1 MEEKKENNKFLNK
14 LIFFSFAISIGV
26 FIFNLILFLPQPNLQ
41 PIDMDHWINEK
52 SHNYYYQN
60 DIIYYNKIIDI
71 TKATLSI
78 YYPKQL
84 LDCRDEY
91 KFFKCVKNHG
101 DDVTIA
107 MFLLNTDTH
116 INKNMIDLFMNLSII
131 IVKPH
136 FHDPFDDYDIILSIT
151 EIKAAIKYT
160 LSNFKDSKLY
170 VIGYGIYGEICNV
183 LAMSQNYEDFKDLLN
198 NLETETADEKI
209 EGVISVFPKG
219 GFDIQ
224 NSAFEWL
231 IGKKRYFSDFDIAFY
246 KIHYS
251 LVQNYN
257 VYLKSIFNESDF
269 KCLENDEINKY
280 ETILTKKYKNC
291 LNFFYEVNKLDRDF
305 SFETFPIIDGIF
317 DRKKKENK
325 LFGNYDKET
334 PQHFD
339 FYLSNF
345 INETNLNVEFDDFS
359 AKNNYGNNLNIS
371 YRVNLST
378 PMFYME
384 KFLLKNDDET
394 LKNWT
399 IYSNKSFINSEKPYF
414 PTEFNLYLKL
424 YNKSYFHFNVL
435 EQNFDD
441 EKMIYSLSYKFFNE
455 SKNS

>member
-1 MEEKKENNKFLNK
+1 MEEKKENNKFLNR
-14 LIFFSFAISIGV
+14 LLFFSFTISISV

-41 PIDMDHWINEK
+41 PIDMDRWINEK

-107 MFLLNTDTH
+107 MFLLNTDKH

-183 LAMSQNYEDFKDLLN
+183 LAMSQNYEDFNNLLN
-198 NLETETADEKI
+198 NLETETEEEKI

-219 GFDIQ
+219 GFDIE

-231 IGKKRYFSDFDIAFY
+231 INDKRYFSDLDFAFQN
-246 KIHYS
+246 IHDS
-251 LVQNYN
+251 LSENYN
-257 VYLKSIFNESDF
+257 VYLKSIFNESNF
-269 KCLENDEINKY
+269 KCPENDEINKY
-280 ETILTKKYKNC
+280 ETNFTTKYKNC
-291 LNFFYEVNKLDRDF
+291 LNVFYEISKLDRDF

-325 LFGNYDKET
+325 LFGNYDKEK

-339 FYLSNF
+339 YNLSKF
-345 INETNLNVEFDDFS
+345 IKKNNLNTEFDDFS
-359 AKNNYGNNLNIS
+359 AKNNYGNNLNILD
-371 YRVNLST
+371 RVNLSS
-378 PMFYME
+378 PMFFMNN
-384 KFLLKNDDET
+384 FLEKNDDET
-394 LKNWT
+394 LKNWI
-399 IYSNKSFINSEKPYF
+399 IYSNKSFINNEQPYF

-424 YNKSYFHFNVL
+424 YNKSYFQFNVL
-435 EQNFDD
+435 EEDNDN
-441 EKMIYSLSYKFFNE
+441 ESMIYSLSYEFFTKL
-455 SKNS
+455 KNS